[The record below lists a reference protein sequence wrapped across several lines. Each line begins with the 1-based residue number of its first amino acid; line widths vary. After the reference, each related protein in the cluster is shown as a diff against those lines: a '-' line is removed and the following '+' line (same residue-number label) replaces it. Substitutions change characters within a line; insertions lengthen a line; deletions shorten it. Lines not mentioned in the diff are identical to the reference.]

1 MTSAVEQSTV
11 NVRRKI
17 DKSGIKRILEFRIL
31 IIVTFSTI
39 FR

>member
-17 DKSGIKRILEFRIL
+17 GKSGKFWNLEFCL
-31 IIVTFSTI
+31 SLFLPYLG
-39 FR
+39 